1 MLDRAGKIKIASWI
15 GIIGN
20 GLLAIFKIAAGSM
33 DSSLSVVADGIDS
46 AGDVLISLMT
56 LYIASLLIKPPNI
69 KFPYGY
75 GKAEQNATIVLAVII
90 FFAGAQ
96 LAISSISRLIDGT
109 YGEMPGKLAI
119 TAIVF
124 SIIIKIILAR
134 YQMHIGK
141 KTESSMLL
149 ATAKNM
155 QGDIVISCSVLAG
168 IIFTHLFQLP
178 VLDLI
183 FAILVS
189 LWVIWIAI
197 KIFLETNLE
206 LMDGNIEKSVYENV
220 FKIVEST
227 PGVRNPH
234 RMRIRRAG
242 HKLMI
247 NIDIELD
254 GNMTLSNAHKI
265 SHIVEKNIKDG
276 LEHDVFDVV
285 IHVEPYGDKIKEEN
299 LGISKEGL
307 KRSKKRNLNDQ
318 NTKTK

>member
-1 MLDRAGKIKIASWI
+1 MSDRTKRIKIASWI

-20 GLLAIFKIAAGSM
+20 GLLAIFKITAGHM
-33 DSSLSVVADGIDS
+33 DNSLSVIADGIDS
-46 AGDVLISLMT
+46 SGDVLISLMT

-75 GKAEQNATIVLAVII
+75 GKAEPNATIILAVVI

-96 LAISSISRLIDGT
+96 LAISSIKRLIEGT

-119 TAIVF
+119 IAIVL
-124 SIIIKIILAR
+124 SIIVKIILTR
-134 YQMHIGK
+134 YQFHIGK
-141 KTESSMLL
+141 KTQSSMLI

-155 QGDIVISCSVLAG
+155 QGDIVISCSVLVG
-168 IIFTHLFQLP
+168 IVLTHLFHMP
-178 VLDLI
+178 VLDVI
-183 FAILVS
+183 IATMVS
-189 LWVIWIAI
+189 FWVMWIAI

-254 GNMTLSNAHKI
+254 GSMTLSNAHEI
-265 SHIVEKNIKDG
+265 SHYVEKNIKEG
-276 LEHDVFDVV
+276 LDHEVFDVV
-285 IHVEPYGDKIKEEN
+285 IHIEPYGDKIKEEN
-299 LGISKEGL
+299 LGISKEVL
-307 KRSKKRNLNDQ
+307 KKGSNK
-318 NTKTK
+318 

>member
-1 MLDRAGKIKIASWI
+1 MSDRTKKIKIASWI

-20 GLLAIFKIAAGSM
+20 GSLAIFKIAAGYT
-33 DSSLSVVADGIDS
+33 DGSLSVVADGIDS
-46 AGDVLISLMT
+46 TGDVLISLMT
-56 LYIASLLIKPPNI
+56 LYIASLLLKPPNI

-75 GKAEQNATIVLAVII
+75 GKAEPNATIVLAVVI

-96 LAISSISRLIDGT
+96 LAISSISRLIHGE
-109 YGEMPGKLAI
+109 YEEMPGKLAFS
-119 TAIVF
+119 AIVL

-134 YQMHIGK
+134 YQLHIGK
-141 KTESSMLL
+141 KTKSSMLI
-149 ATAKNM
+149 ANAKNM
-155 QGDIVISCSVLAG
+155 QGDIVISCSVLIG
-168 IIFTHLFQLP
+168 IILTHLLHMP
-178 VLDLI
+178 VLDVI
-183 FAILVS
+183 IATLVS
-189 LWVIWIAI
+189 LWVMWIAI

-227 PGVRNPH
+227 PGIRNPH

-254 GNMTLSNAHKI
+254 GNMTLSNAHEI
-265 SHIVEKNIKDG
+265 SHIVEKNIKEG
-276 LEHDVFDVV
+276 LEHEVFDVV

-299 LGISKEGL
+299 LGISKDVL
-307 KRSKKRNLNDQ
+307 KKNHLK
-318 NTKTK
+318 

>member
-1 MLDRAGKIKIASWI
+1 MSDRTRKIKIASWI

-20 GLLAIFKIAAGSM
+20 GILAIFKIAAGFM
-33 DSSLSVVADGIDS
+33 DNSLSTVADGIDS
-46 AGDVLISLMT
+46 TGDVLISLMT
-56 LYIASLLIKPPNI
+56 LYIASLLMKPPNI

-75 GKAEQNATIVLAVII
+75 GKAEPNATIVLAVVI

-96 LAISSISRLIDGT
+96 MAISSISRLIEGA
-109 YGEMPGKLAI
+109 YEEMPGKIAI
-119 TAIVF
+119 TAIIL
-124 SIIIKIILAR
+124 SIIIKVILAR
-134 YQMHIGK
+134 YQMYIGK

-149 ATAKNM
+149 ATARNM
-155 QGDIVISCSVLAG
+155 QGDIVISCSVLIG
-168 IIFTHLFQLP
+168 IVLTHTFHLP

-183 FAILVS
+183 IASLVG
-189 LWVIWIAI
+189 LWIIWIAI
-197 KIFLETNLE
+197 KIYLETNLE

-227 PGVRNPH
+227 SGVRNPH

-254 GNMTLSNAHKI
+254 GNMTLSNAHEI
-265 SHIVEKNIKDG
+265 SHIVEKNIKKK

-285 IHVEPYGDKIKEEN
+285 IHVEPYGDRIKEEN
-299 LGISKEGL
+299 LGISKEVL
-307 KRSKKRNLNDQ
+307 KKDRN
-318 NTKTK
+318 K